1 VVDQGLTLHVGALQR
16 RGDGGGLDDAQ
27 QNRQIPG
34 VLRNFAAPEFALF
47 LQLLEVGEH
56 HGHQLQDNGCRD
68 IRHDAQ
74 RENCQAAEVAAAEQV
89 KNTQDRALP
98 LLKEALQH
106 TRIDARRGNV
116 RTDAV
121 DREQRQGEQH
131 PIPQIGDAEEISECF
146 DESIHTVIF
155 DRRNTATRACLCVLV
170 DTAKAAARLPHSK

>member
-1 VVDQGLTLHVGALQR
+1 MVVDWMMLNKIVKYRVYCVICGARVRPL
-16 RGDGGGLDDAQ
+16 
-27 QNRQIPG
+27 
-34 VLRNFAAPEFALF
+34 FAASR
-47 LQLLEVGEH
+47 GREH

-74 RENCQAAEVAAAEQV
+74 RENCQAAEVAAV
-89 KNTQDRALP
+89 NRSKIPGPSLP

-155 DRRNTATRACLCVLV
+155 DRRNTATRACLCV
-170 DTAKAAARLPHSK
+170 